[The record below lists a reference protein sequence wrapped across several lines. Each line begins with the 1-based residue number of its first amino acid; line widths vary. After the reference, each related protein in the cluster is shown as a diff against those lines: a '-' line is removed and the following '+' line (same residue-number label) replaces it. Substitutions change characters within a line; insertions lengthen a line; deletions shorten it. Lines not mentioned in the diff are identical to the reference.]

1 MHFLCKQ
8 CRILVVYVGACV
20 EGSTVLSFKV
30 QKFKFD
36 FGQQSQ
42 YGLRGENESNLTE
55 KTPDSN

>member
-1 MHFLCKQ
+1 MLK
-8 CRILVVYVGACV
+8 VP
-20 EGSTVLSFKV
+20 TVLSFKV